1 MHIDW
6 WTIGLQTINAIVLI
20 WLLKRF
26 LLQPVAAIIEVRKVA
41 AEKLFN
47 EAQAAKSEAED
58 AMMEAQAELSRLA
71 QTQADVLT
79 KANQQAEAAKSALL
93 DDARA
98 QAEQLRKTAEADI
111 ARSQAEA
118 RKADAVHAKTL
129 ASAIAVKLFARLP
142 DDARIAGFIDGLAQV
157 LAELPET
164 ERNAIAATAPLGIKA
179 PRLMTAEE
187 MQACTAKLSESLGKS
202 VTLDV
207 AVEPDLIAGLEID
220 TPHALV
226 RNSFRADLDRIALEL
241 SRDDNDR

>member
-6 WTIGLQTINAIVLI
+6 WTIGLQTINVIVLI
-20 WLLKRF
+20 WLLKSF
-26 LLQPVAAIIEVRKVA
+26 LLQPVAAVIAARKAA
-41 AEKLFN
+41 AEKLLN
-47 EAQAAKSEAED
+47 EAQAAKSEAEK
-58 AMMEAQAELSRLA
+58 AKIEAQAEVLRLA

-79 KANQQAEAAKSALL
+79 KANQQAEVAKSALL

-98 QAEQLRKTAEADI
+98 QAERLRKTAEADI

-118 RKADAVHAKTL
+118 RQADAVHAKSL
-129 ASAIAVKLFARLP
+129 AIAIANKLFARLP
-142 DDARIAGFIDGLAQV
+142 DEARIAGFIDGLARV
-157 LAELPET
+157 LAELPEA
-164 ERNAIAATAPLGIKA
+164 ERQAIATTAQLAIKA

-187 MQACTAKLSESLGKS
+187 MQACTAKLSEALGKP
-202 VTLDV
+202 VTLEV

>member
-6 WTIGLQTINAIVLI
+6 WTIGLQTINVLVLI
-20 WLLKRF
+20 WLLRRF
-26 LLQPVAAIIEVRKVA
+26 LLQPVAAIIEARKAA
-41 AEKLFN
+41 AEKLLN
-47 EAQAAKSEAED
+47 EAQAAKCEAEK
-58 AMMEAQAELSRLA
+58 AKIEAQGEVLLLA
-71 QTQADVLT
+71 QTRDEVLT

-93 DDARA
+93 DDART
-98 QAEQLRKTAEADI
+98 QEEQLRKTAEADI

-118 RKADAVHAKTL
+118 RKADAVHAKSL
-129 ASAIAVKLFARLP
+129 AIAIANKLFARLP
-142 DDARIAGFIDGLAQV
+142 DEAKITGFIDGLAKV

-164 ERNAIAATAPLGIKA
+164 ERTAIAATAPLSITA
-179 PRLMTAEE
+179 PRSMTAEE
-187 MQACTAKLSESLGKS
+187 MQACTAKLSQSLGKP

-220 TPHALV
+220 TAHALV